1 MTYTR
6 ANRRKCDLRAHIVL
20 ACKYRRPALS
30 DAVSGA
36 VKKALCE
43 LAIERQWEVIAAET
57 DVDHVH
63 ILLRY
68 DATERISDI
77 VAAIKLRTTRA
88 AWEAHPAWLVR
99 WFWKKRALWSDGYFA
114 CSAGD
119 ASAETIR
126 SYIENQG

>member
-30 DAVSGA
+30 DEVSRVVKGA
-36 VKKALCE
+36 MCE
-43 LAIERQWEVIAAET
+43 LAAERRWHVIAVEA
-57 DVDHVH
+57 DADHMH
-63 ILLRY
+63 ALLRY
-68 DATERISDI
+68 DATERMSDI

-99 WFWKKRALWSDGYFA
+99 WFWKKRALWSSGYFA
-114 CSAGD
+114 CSVGD

>member
-1 MTYTR
+1 MTYMR

-20 ACKYRRPALS
+20 VCKYRRPALS
-30 DAVSGA
+30 DAVPGA

-43 LAIERQWEVIAAET
+43 LAVERHWEVIAAET

-68 DATERISDI
+68 DAIERISDI

-88 AWEAHPAWLVR
+88 AWGADPASLAR
-99 WFWKKRALWSDGYFA
+99 WFWKKRVLWSSGYFA

-126 SYIENQG
+126 TYIESQG